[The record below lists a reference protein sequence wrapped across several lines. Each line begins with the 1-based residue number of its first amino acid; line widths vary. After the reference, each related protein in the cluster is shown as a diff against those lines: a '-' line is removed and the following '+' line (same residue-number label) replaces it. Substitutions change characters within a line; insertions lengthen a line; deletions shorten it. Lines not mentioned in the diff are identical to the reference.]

1 MYSEAY
7 RFLMAQVLA
16 GYLVLLGWIN
26 NTFAREPAK
35 RAVAIALMNSLGQTG
50 NFIGSSVTFG
60 IDLLLSLTVH
70 DCTLYAR
77 YLWPSNWGPTYRY
90 SYVICIAALGV
101 STGMFGG
108 LHLYF
113 KRLNK
118 QIERDELSV
127 KDIKEVQDPIGNG
140 FRYLV

>member
-1 MYSEAY
+1 
-7 RFLMAQVLA
+7 MAQVFA

-35 RAVAIALMNSLGQTG
+35 RAVAIALMNSLGQIG
-50 NFIGSSVTFG
+50 NVIGSSVTFG
-60 IDLLLSLTVH
+60 IDILFSLTIHV
-70 DCTLYAR
+70 CTLCR
-77 YLWPSNWGPTYRY
+77 YVWPSNWGPTYRY
-90 SYVICIAALGV
+90 SYVICIVALGV

-108 LHLYF
+108 MHLYF

-127 KDIKEVQDPIGNG
+127 KDIKEVQDPIG
-140 FRYLV
+140 FRYVV